1 MRKESYI
8 YIRKNERND
17 EMNIMRPVVSTEV
30 AVVAVVS
37 LNNREEFLPEKTGE
51 DRIALLL
58 DDFFFKMQRPL
69 SLSLK
74 ASTSSMSYS
83 I

>member
-37 LNNREEFLPEKTGE
+37 LNNREEFLPEKAGE

-58 DDFFFKMQRPL
+58 DDFFFLMQRPL

>member
-37 LNNREEFLPEKTGE
+37 LNNREEFLPEKAGE

-58 DDFFFKMQRPL
+58 DDFFFLMQRHL

>member
-37 LNNREEFLPEKTGE
+37 LNNREEFLPEKAGE

-58 DDFFFKMQRPL
+58 DDFFF
-69 SLSLK
+69 
-74 ASTSSMSYS
+74 
-83 I
+83 

>member
-37 LNNREEFLPEKTGE
+37 LNNREEFLPEKARE

-58 DDFFFKMQRPL
+58 DDFFF
-69 SLSLK
+69 
-74 ASTSSMSYS
+74 
-83 I
+83 